1 MHFAAT
7 VYLQKSIK
15 SSINNSQRYTRIK
28 ETHLGLNE
36 RFSKYD
42 YHLNEYIGDLVISRS
57 NRILWGTK
65 TYNSQLCTYNVGANC
80 VHRNKLRWPVDQ
92 QVRSAVYVLN
102 TWERD
107 SVSSANANVSVS
119 ITQRNYT
126 YMYIAGLATRWVHVT
141 QRSCWTM
148 GPTD

>member
-15 SSINNSQRYTRIK
+15 SSINNSQWYTRIK

-57 NRILWGTK
+57 NRIL
-65 TYNSQLCTYNVGANC
+65 
-80 VHRNKLRWPVDQ
+80 
-92 QVRSAVYVLN
+92 
-102 TWERD
+102 
-107 SVSSANANVSVS
+107 
-119 ITQRNYT
+119 
-126 YMYIAGLATRWVHVT
+126 
-141 QRSCWTM
+141 
-148 GPTD
+148 